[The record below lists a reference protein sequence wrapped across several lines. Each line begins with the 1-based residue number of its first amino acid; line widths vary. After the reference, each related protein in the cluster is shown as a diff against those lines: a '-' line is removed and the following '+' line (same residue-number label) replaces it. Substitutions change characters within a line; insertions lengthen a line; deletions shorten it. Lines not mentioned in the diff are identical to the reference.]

1 MKRIAISVIND
12 LVTDNRVHKVATTL
26 QEMGH
31 DVTLIG
37 RLLPESLPLSRTY
50 NTRRMNLF
58 FRKGPLFYAEY
69 NTRLFFALLF
79 SKFNVFVSNDLD
91 TLLPNFVVSKI
102 TGGKLYYD
110 SHEYFTEVPELVT
123 RPKVR
128 DTWEGLEK
136 SIVPKIENAYTVCQ
150 SIAEAYRYK
159 YGTYFQVVRN
169 VPERMEKFEVPE
181 DKKLDFS
188 GKKIILYQGALNIG
202 RGLEQMIRAMQYID
216 NAVFVIVGAGD
227 IGFQLQTLMH
237 SLKLTEK
244 VKFLGR
250 MSFDEVKFIT
260 VQADLGLSIEEDLG
274 LNYKYALPNKLF
286 DYIQAEIPVLVSN
299 LPEMKKVVNDYQIGT
314 ILESHQP
321 EQMAKQING
330 ILGDSEKTAVWK
342 TNLKKAAGE
351 LCWEKEKEVLKSIY
365 SQLRF

>member
-31 DVTLIG
+31 EVTLIG

-58 FRKGPLFYAEY
+58 FRKGPMFYAEY
-69 NTRLFFALLF
+69 NTRLFFVLLF

-110 SHEYFTEVPELVT
+110 SHEYFTEVPELVN

-159 YGTYFQVVRN
+159 YGTYFHVVRN
-169 VPERMEKFEVPE
+169 VPERMAKFEVPE
-181 DKKLDFS
+181 EKKLDFG

-216 NAVFVIVGAGD
+216 NAVFVVVGAGD
-227 IGFQLQTLMH
+227 IEVQLQTLMH
-237 SLKLTEK
+237 SLKLIEK

-250 MSFDEVKFIT
+250 MSFDEVKYIT
-260 VQADLGLSIEEDLG
+260 VQAGLGLSIEEDLG

-299 LPEMKKVVNDYQIGT
+299 LPEMKKVVNDYQIGA

-321 EQMAKQING
+321 EMMAKQINE
-330 ILGDSEKTAVWK
+330 LLNDSEKIAVWK
-342 TNLKKAAGE
+342 TNLKKAAEE
-351 LCWEKEKEVLKSIY
+351 LCWEKEKEVLKAIY
-365 SQLRF
+365 SKLRF